1 MWWISSLAT
10 GTVKGIIIKIT
21 NCYLKWIHFAHIFV
35 VSSLQKTQAIG
46 EILSQRFIF
55 FFFSFFSQTDFRF
68 KILSRPEF
76 ATDKHQLMKSY
87 NLTVKYSSYHGWIW
101 SSDRFISPFNLLEY
115 QIDNLSHFVSQKTL
129 KWHLGTFF
137 RMDDDTSVQFWN
149 KFPKKEIFKKIF
161 PSIVRTVHLSKLLMH
176 VGLLLITNRLVPDQD
191 RKIFRNLGPVRT
203 RTERILEIPD
213 QLGPGPIKFWKSR
226 TDSDRSVPGPGGS
239 WVPDS

>member
-176 VGLLLITNRLVPDQD
+176 VGLTPRSVFLRLTRSRDP
-191 RKIFRNLGPVRT
+191 RTKTGWSRT
-203 RTERILEIPD
+203 RTVKFLEI
-213 QLGPGPIKFWKSR
+213 
-226 TDSDRSVPGPGGS
+226 
-239 WVPDS
+239 